1 MEPLIMIAVCL
12 YATLVIVPL
21 ALHNEQALNNYLNNP
36 ESGESQ

>member
-21 ALHNEQALNNYLNNP
+21 ALHNEQALNNYLNNA